1 MDTKLTFTAKVV
13 KELLSHNF
21 SVFLHNKES
30 IDGYGGWFGTDE
42 GEEEFVVAM
51 KHHMGFEILIHEYC
65 HFLQW
70 KYDRQLWDKSM
81 STYDILFDWINFP
94 SLKYCTDIKD
104 CTFTNEQLDQSLHDI
119 LEIEHDCE
127 KRVLKLV
134 ANNPIENFDTDK
146 YIKAVNAYLWSYHI
160 NRELRI
166 RPKNPIYS
174 DRVLPHMPN
183 VFNSNLNYYLDK
195 NNLTPEIK
203 NALLQ
208 EYETN
213 SSAG

>member
-1 MDTKLTFTAKVV
+1 MDTKMSFILKCTKQ
-13 KELLSHNF
+13 LLEHGF
-21 SVFLHNKES
+21 AVMLHRKTDIN
-30 IDGYGGWFGTDE
+30 GYGGWLSTDDNE
-42 GEEEFVVAM
+42 KELVVALD
-51 KHHMGFEILIHEYC
+51 HHMGFEIFIHEYC

-81 STYDILFDWINFP
+81 LTYDVLFDWINFP
-94 SLKYCTDIKD
+94 SLKYCADIKD

-146 YIKAVNAYLWSYHI
+146 YIRAVNAYLWSYHT
-160 NRELRI
+160 NKELRK

-174 DRVLPHMPN
+174 ERLLENMPN
-183 VFNSNLNYYLDK
+183 VFQKELSYYLDK
-195 NNLTPEIK
+195 NNLTEK
-203 NALLQ
+203 MRSALLA
-208 EYETN
+208 EYE
-213 SSAG
+213 

>member
-1 MDTKLTFTAKVV
+1 MDTKLSFTLKVV
-13 KELLSHNF
+13 KELLNHGF
-21 SVFLHNKES
+21 SVDLRQKES
-30 IDGYGGWFGTDE
+30 IDGYGGWFGNDE

-51 KHHMGFEILIHEYC
+51 KHPMSFEILIHEYC

-94 SLKYCTDIKD
+94 SLKYCSDIKD

-127 KRVLKLV
+127 KRVLRLV
-134 ANNPIENFDTDK
+134 KNNPIEDFDIDK
-146 YIKAVNAYLWSYHI
+146 YKRAVNAYLWSYHI

-166 RPKNPIYS
+166 RPVRPIYS
-174 DRVLPHMPN
+174 DRVMNHMPASFYN
-183 VFNSNLNYYLDK
+183 DLSYYLDK
-195 NNLTPEIK
+195 NNLTDEMRQ
-203 NALLQ
+203 ALLL
-208 EYETN
+208 EYEIN
-213 SSAG
+213 SSDG

>member
-1 MDTKLTFTAKVV
+1 MDTKLDFTVKVV
-13 KELLSHNF
+13 KELLSHKF
-21 SVFLHNKES
+21 SVKLLNVDN

-51 KHHMGFEILIHEYC
+51 KHHMGFEIFIHEYC

-70 KYDRQLWDKSM
+70 KHDRKLWDKSM
-81 STYDILFDWINFP
+81 ITYDMLFDWIENK
-94 SLKYCTDIKD
+94 SLDV
-104 CTFTNEQLDQSLHDI
+104 TNEALDASLHDI

-146 YIKAVNAYLWSYHI
+146 YIRAVNAYLWSYHI
-160 NRELRI
+160 NKELRQ

-174 DRVLPHMPN
+174 PRVLEHMPN
-183 VFNSNLNYYLDK
+183 IFHKDLNYYLDK
-195 NNLTPEIK
+195 NNLTPSMK
-203 NALLQ
+203 QTLLA
-208 EYETN
+208 EY
-213 SSAG
+213 